1 MSTLDLAVIGNCIFS
16 ALIDKQAR
24 IVWSCMPRFDGEPV
38 FSSLLGGGDSATS
51 WDEAIE
57 GSFDIAIENFDHSE
71 QRYLKNSAIVE
82 TILYDTNGAALRI
95 TDLAPRFKQLGRIY
109 RPITIVRR
117 LEPLSGTPRIRIRL
131 RPQGGYGAAR
141 PEITRGSNHARY
153 ILPHQTLR
161 LTTDIPI
168 SFIVDEIPMLLDRPA
183 NLVLGPD
190 ETLVRPLTDYAREM
204 EERTADY
211 WIEWVRYLSLPPE
224 WQEEIIRAAITLKLC
239 SYEESGAIIAAMTT
253 SIPEAAHTQRNW
265 DYRFCWLRDAY
276 FVVQALNRLGAT
288 KTMEDY
294 LGYIANIAAGAQHG
308 DLQPVYGIMLEEK
321 LIESEVTTLAGYR
334 GMGPVR
340 VGNQAYEHI
349 QNDIYGSVVLASTQA
364 FFDNRLIHPGDQA
377 MFERLEKIGAIAAQ
391 LYDQPDAGLWELRTS
406 AHVHT
411 YSSLMCWAACD
422 RLAKIATRL
431 QLTDRAFYW
440 QATAARIRETILTHA
455 WSEKRGALASTFGG
469 HEMDA
474 SLLLIPTLNFLPGT
488 DPRFLGTLAAIE
500 KDLRRGDTMFRYAT
514 PDDFGVPTTAF
525 NVCTFWYIEALIYAG
540 RRDEARDLFKV
551 MLARRSSCGLLSED
565 MDVKSGEAWGN
576 FPQTYSMVGLIN
588 TAMKLSRAWDDVL

>member
-38 FSSLLGGGDSATS
+38 FSSLLGGGDAATK
-51 WDEAIE
+51 WDEAAE
-57 GSFDIAIENFDHSE
+57 GAFDIAIENFDRSE

-82 TILYDTNGAALRI
+82 TILYDKAGAALRI

-117 LEPLSGTPRIRIRL
+117 LEPLNGTPRIRIRL

-168 SFIVDEIPMLLDRPA
+168 SFVVDEIPMLLDRPA
-183 NLVLGPD
+183 SLVLGPD

-253 SIPEAAHTQRNW
+253 SIPEAPHTQRNW
-265 DYRFCWLRDAY
+265 DYRFCWLRDSY

-294 LGYIANIAAGAQHG
+294 IGYIANIAAGAQRG
-308 DLQPVYGIMLEEK
+308 DLQPVYGIMLEER
-321 LIESEVTTLAGYR
+321 LIESEVTSLPGYR

-377 MFERLEKIGAIAAQ
+377 MFERLEKIGEIAAQ
-391 LYDQPDAGLWELRTS
+391 LYDKPDAGLWELRTS

-422 RLAKIATRL
+422 RLAKIASRL
-431 QLTDRAFYW
+431 TLTDRAYYW
-440 QATAARIRETILTHA
+440 RATADRIHGVILSHA
-455 WSEKRGALASTFGG
+455 WNETRGALASTFGG
-469 HEMDA
+469 AEMDA
-474 SLLLIPTLNFLPGT
+474 SLLLIPALGFLSGT
-488 DPRFLGTLAAIE
+488 DPRFLGTLAAVE

-540 RRDEARDLFKV
+540 RSDEARELFKV
-551 MLARRSSCGLLSED
+551 MLARRSACGLLSED

>member
-24 IVWSCMPRFDGEPV
+24 IVWSCMPRFDGDPV
-38 FSSLLGGGDSATS
+38 FSSLLGGKAAATD
-51 WDEAIE
+51 WTEAQD
-57 GSFDIAIENFDHSE
+57 GAFDIALENFDRSE

-82 TILYDTNGAALRI
+82 TILYDKSGAALRV
-95 TDLAPRFKQLGRIY
+95 TDFAPRFKQLGRVY

-117 LEPLSGTPRIRIRL
+117 IEPLSGTPRVRFRL
-131 RPQGGYGAAR
+131 RPHGSYGASA

-153 ILPHQTLR
+153 IMPRLTLR

-168 SFIVDEIPMLLDRPA
+168 SFVVDEIPMLLDRPA
-183 NLVLGPD
+183 NFVLGPD
-190 ETLVRPLTDYAREM
+190 ETLTRPITDFAREM
-204 EERTADY
+204 EERTHEY
-211 WIEWVRYLSLPPE
+211 WVEWVRYLSLPPE
-224 WQEEIIRAAITLKLC
+224 YQEEIIRAAITLKLC

-253 SIPEAAHTQRNW
+253 SIPEAPGTQRNW

-294 LGYIANIAAGAQHG
+294 LGYIANIAAAAQHG
-308 DLQPVYGIMLEEK
+308 GLQPVYGIMLEEG
-321 LIESEVTTLAGYR
+321 LIENEIKSLKGYR

-364 FFDNRLIHPGDQA
+364 FFDNRLIHPGDQR
-377 MFERLEKIGAIAAQ
+377 MFERLEKIGAIAAE
-391 LYDQPDAGLWELRTS
+391 LHDKPDAGLWELRTS

-422 RLAKIATRL
+422 RLAKIAARL
-431 QLTDRAFYW
+431 ELTDRADYW
-440 QATAARIRETILTHA
+440 QATAARIRETILRNA
-455 WSEKRGALASTFGG
+455 WSEERGALASTFGG
-469 HEMDA
+469 REMDA

-500 KDLRRGDTMFRYAT
+500 QDLRRGDTMFRYAT

-525 NVCTFWYIEALIYAG
+525 NVCTFWYIEALIAAG
-540 RRDEARDLFKV
+540 RKDEARELFNV
-551 MLARRSSCGLLSED
+551 MLARRSACGLLSED
-565 MDVKSGEAWGN
+565 MDVASGEPWGN

-588 TAMKLSRAWDDVL
+588 TAMKLSRHWDDVL

>member
-38 FSSLLGGGDSATS
+38 FSSLLGGDGAATV
-51 WDEAIE
+51 WDQGVDGA
-57 GSFDIAIENFDHSE
+57 FDIAIENFDHSE

-82 TILYDTNGAALRI
+82 TILYDKTGAALRV

-117 LEPLSGTPRIRIRL
+117 LEPMNGTPRIRIRL
-131 RPQGGYGAAR
+131 RPHGGYGAAR

-168 SFIVDEIPMLLDRPA
+168 SFVVDEIPMLLDRPA

-190 ETLVRPLTDYAREM
+190 ETLLRPLTDYAREM

-211 WIEWVRYLSLPPE
+211 WVEWVRYLSLPPE

-239 SYEESGAIIAAMTT
+239 SFEESGAIIAAMTT
-253 SIPEAAHTQRNW
+253 SIPEAPDTQRNW

-276 FVVQALNRLGAT
+276 FVVQALNKLGAT

-308 DLQPVYGIMLEEK
+308 GLQPVYGIMLEER
-321 LIESEVTTLAGYR
+321 LIESEVTSLAGYR

-364 FFDNRLIHPGDQA
+364 FFDSRLIHPGDQA
-377 MFERLEKIGAIAAQ
+377 MFERLEKIGAVAAD
-391 LYDQPDAGLWELRTS
+391 LHDKPDAGLWELRTS

-431 QLTDRAFYW
+431 QLNDRAHYW
-440 QATAARIRETILTHA
+440 RATAARIHETILSHA
-455 WSEKRGALASTFGG
+455 WNEKRGALASTFGG
-469 HEMDA
+469 AEMDA
-474 SLLLIPTLNFLPGT
+474 SLLLIPALGFLPGT

-525 NVCTFWYIEALIYAG
+525 NVCTFWYIEALIYAE
-540 RRDEARDLFKV
+540 RTDEARELFKI
-551 MLARRSSCGLLSED
+551 MLARRSACGLLSED

-588 TAMKLSRAWDDVL
+588 TAMKLSRHWDDVL